1 MLPEQERAA
10 RQARRALYRAHH
22 PDRGGDPAELLR
34 RLRELDAAP
43 AAAPGPQ
50 DVVFVRRRPVDRL
63 RAWAERRHR
72 PPRVV

>member
-1 MLPEQERAA
+1 MLPGEQRAD

-34 RLRELDAAP
+34 RLGELDAAT
-43 AAAPGPQ
+43 AAVPGPP

-63 RAWAERRHR
+63 RAWAQRRHR

>member
-1 MLPEQERAA
+1 MVPVGERPD

-34 RLRELDAAP
+34 RLRELDAP
-43 AAAPGPQ
+43 REVAAA
-50 DVVFVRRRPVDRL
+50 DVVFVRRRRLARL
-63 RAWAERRHR
+63 RAWAARRRR